1 MSAGSLRIGI
11 MARHISDPGGI
22 TVITKQVLERLLPA
36 PNGVTYHILHR
47 TQRGRDAL
55 AHLPG
60 EHVVLPAPSRLIWDQ
75 VSVPRYAAR
84 ARLDAVFNGK
94 LSIPLACA
102 VPTAFLMP
110 SGAQFAVPWVYPPL
124 DRLYTRVMVPRY
136 AQRASA
142 IITQTERGREDIV
155 RYMGAR
161 PERIHVIPP
170 GIQPSLR
177 PASQSAIDAF
187 RSRLGLSRP
196 YVLFVGGITPLKNIP
211 TLLRA
216 FARVRQDKDV
226 DLVLAGFRRWR
237 FESDIRLI
245 EELGLG
251 DRVRQTGFVPDDELS
266 ALYSG
271 AECLV
276 MPSWYEGFGI
286 PVVEAMAC
294 GTPVVSSNAGC
305 LPEVLGGCA
314 VLVDPSSADIMAA
327 GIQRVI
333 DDRSLRADLV
343 ARGLRHASQ
352 FTWERT
358 TASIATVLES
368 LALSH
373 RQAVSARAHTGKSAS
388 SG

>member
-1 MSAGSLRIGI
+1 MSGGSLRIGI
-11 MARHISDPGGI
+11 MVRHIGDPGGI
-22 TVITKQVLERLLPA
+22 TVITRQVLERLLPS

-47 TQRGRDAL
+47 TQQGRDGL

-60 EHVVLPAPSRLIWDQ
+60 EHVVLRAPSKLVWDQ

-84 ARLDAVFNGK
+84 VRLDAVFNGK
-94 LSIPLACA
+94 LSIPLACQA
-102 VPTAFLMP
+102 PTAFLMP
-110 SGAQFAVPWVYPPL
+110 SGAQFVVPWVYPPL
-124 DRLYTRVMVPRY
+124 DRLYTHVMVPRY

-177 PASQSAIDAF
+177 PASPGAVDAF
-187 RSRLGLSRP
+187 RARLGLSRP

-216 FARVRQDKDV
+216 FAQVRREKDV

-237 FESDIRLI
+237 FKSDIQLI

-251 DRVRQTGFVPDDELS
+251 DRVRQTGFVPDEEMS

-305 LPEVLGGCA
+305 LPEVVAGCA
-314 VLVDPSSADIMAA
+314 VLVDPASVDMVAA
-327 GIQRVI
+327 GILRAI
-333 DDRSLRADLV
+333 DDRTLRADLIE
-343 ARGLRHASQ
+343 RGLRHAAQ
-352 FTWERT
+352 FTWDRT
-358 TASIATVLES
+358 TASIAGVLES
-368 LALSH
+368 LATTH
-373 RQAVSARAHTGKSAS
+373 RRAASA
-388 SG
+388 